1 MDKLRGIAEHPL
13 VQRHL
18 RVCWKN
24 YGRRDNCCRCE
35 KCLRTMLMLDALG
48 KLGPFEAFPL
58 RHQLFRR
65 ACGVS
70 TIARP
75 IVPIYRE
82 LLLAHPRRLI
92 RLAIR
97 IMLLRSWLRSR
108 KQAIL
113 RRFLPAD

>member
-1 MDKLRGIAEHPL
+1 M
-13 VQRHL
+13 QRHL

-35 KCLRTMLMLDALG
+35 KCLRTMLMLDLLG

-58 RHQLFRR
+58 RQQLFRR

-75 IVPIYRE
+75 IVPIYRD

-113 RRFLPAD
+113 RRFLHGD